1 MSDSFKVTDQILLEK
16 RPRSPNLQ
24 ASIKNPET
32 GKWKKLSTGTSDI
45 KEAEQFAL
53 EKLSE
58 WRFLLKR
65 GETTISK
72 QTFATVAEKYLKRLQ
87 KDTDEEY
94 ATESQKIYKGIF
106 RTGCFRSLVQMK
118 STR

>member
-1 MSDSFKVTDQILLEK
+1 MSDSIKVTDQILLEK
-16 RPRSPNLQ
+16 CPRSPNFQ

-53 EKLSE
+53 KKLSE